1 MEKVIILLVE
11 DDVAL
16 LEGMSD
22 TLEMQGYKTIQAT
35 DGRKGLEVLQQ
46 VQPDLIISDIMMPE
60 MDGYEFHRAVASSP
74 ESAGIPFIFLTAKS
88 DQEDV
93 RKGLREGVDA
103 YLTKPFDLE
112 ELLIHVQNKLDRFAM
127 IRQQAL
133 AQLDEL
139 QSQIVTMFSH
149 ELRTPLTYIQ
159 GYTDLLADTPQS
171 ISPDEMK
178 LFLDGIQNG
187 SRRLNQVIENL
198 LTLVQ
203 IDTDVYGQEY
213 AQFSRIER
221 NLGRLVRS
229 WVKGYERMAAE
240 KGLAIDLSVADPLPP
255 VRIVPDQISRALG
268 ALIGNAIRFTR
279 TPDARIDVAAYQD
292 QDLVFV
298 DVIDRGCGIS
308 PGDLTHVFERF
319 RQIDRDKHEQPGIGV
334 GLAIAQ
340 GLVRVHG
347 GDIDVESRLDE
358 GSKFTIRLPVARD
371 TDD

>member
-203 IDTDVYGQEY
+203 IDTDVYGQE
-213 AQFSRIER
+213 
-221 NLGRLVRS
+221 
-229 WVKGYERMAAE
+229 
-240 KGLAIDLSVADPLPP
+240 
-255 VRIVPDQISRALG
+255 
-268 ALIGNAIRFTR
+268 
-279 TPDARIDVAAYQD
+279 
-292 QDLVFV
+292 
-298 DVIDRGCGIS
+298 
-308 PGDLTHVFERF
+308 
-319 RQIDRDKHEQPGIGV
+319 
-334 GLAIAQ
+334 
-340 GLVRVHG
+340 
-347 GDIDVESRLDE
+347 
-358 GSKFTIRLPVARD
+358 
-371 TDD
+371 

>member
-1 MEKVIILLVE
+1 
-11 DDVAL
+11 
-16 LEGMSD
+16 
-22 TLEMQGYKTIQAT
+22 
-35 DGRKGLEVLQQ
+35 

-60 MDGYEFHRAVASSP
+60 MGGYAFHRAVASRP

-112 ELLIHVQNKLDRFAM
+112 ELLIHVRNKLDRFAM

-171 ISPDEMK
+171 IGPDEMK
-178 LFLDGIQNG
+178 LFLDGLQTG
-187 SRRLNQVIENL
+187 SRRLNKVVESL

-203 IDTDVYGQEY
+203 MDTDVYSQEY
-213 AQFSRIER
+213 AQFSRIDR
-221 NLGRLVRS
+221 DLDWLVRS
-229 WVKGYERMAAE
+229 SVKEYQRMAAE
-240 KGLAIDLSVADPLPP
+240 KGTAIDLSVADPLPP

-268 ALIGNAIRFTR
+268 ALIDNAIKFTR

-292 QDLVFV
+292 QDLIFV
-298 DVIDRGCGIS
+298 NVIDRGSGIP
-308 PGDLTHVFERF
+308 PGDLPHVFERF

-347 GDIDVESRLDE
+347 GDIEVESKLDE

>member
-22 TLEMQGYKTIQAT
+22 TLEMQGYETIQAT
-35 DGRKGLEVLQQ
+35 DGRKGLEALQL

-60 MDGYEFHRAVASSP
+60 MDGYAFHRAVASRP

-88 DQEDV
+88 DQKDV
-93 RKGLREGVDA
+93 RKGLREGVDV

-112 ELLIHVQNKLDRFAM
+112 ELLIHVRNKLDRFAM

-159 GYTDLLADTPQS
+159 GYTDLLADTPES
-171 ISPDEMK
+171 VSPDEMK
-178 LFLDGIQNG
+178 LFLDGLKTG
-187 SRRLNQVIENL
+187 SRRLNRVIESL

-203 IDTDVYGQEY
+203 MDTDIYGQEY
-213 AQFSRIER
+213 AEFSRIER
-221 NLGRLVRS
+221 NLGRLIRSSVRE
-229 WVKGYERMAAE
+229 YERMAAE
-240 KGLAIDLSVADPLPP
+240 KGISIALSVADPLPP
-255 VRIVPDQISRALG
+255 VRIVSDQISRAVG
-268 ALIGNAIRFTR
+268 ALLENAIKFTR
-279 TPDARIDVAAYQD
+279 ARGARIDVAAYQD
-292 QDLVFV
+292 KDLVFV
-298 DVIDRGCGIS
+298 DVIDRGSGI
-308 PGDLTHVFERF
+308 PPLDLTHVFERF

-347 GDIDVESRLDE
+347 GDIAVESRLEE
-358 GSKFTIRLPVARD
+358 GSKFTIRLPMARD
-371 TDD
+371 TGG

>member
-1 MEKVIILLVE
+1 
-11 DDVAL
+11 
-16 LEGMSD
+16 
-22 TLEMQGYKTIQAT
+22 
-35 DGRKGLEVLQQ
+35 
-46 VQPDLIISDIMMPE
+46 
-60 MDGYEFHRAVASSP
+60 
-74 ESAGIPFIFLTAKS
+74 
-88 DQEDV
+88 
-93 RKGLREGVDA
+93 
-103 YLTKPFDLE
+103 
-112 ELLIHVQNKLDRFAM
+112 
-127 IRQQAL
+127 
-133 AQLDEL
+133 
-139 QSQIVTMFSH
+139 
-149 ELRTPLTYIQ
+149 
-159 GYTDLLADTPQS
+159 
-171 ISPDEMK
+171 
-178 LFLDGIQNG
+178 
-187 SRRLNQVIENL
+187 
-198 LTLVQ
+198 
-203 IDTDVYGQEY
+203 
-213 AQFSRIER
+213 
-221 NLGRLVRS
+221 
-229 WVKGYERMAAE
+229 MAAE